1 LGLGTYM
8 NIHIKFKILFFLYFV
23 FFDLKASDP
32 IILEDKNNNKEYF
45 FAGTTMDI
53 YEDKTRNIKIEQVS
67 SPLFSNNFEG
77 GDRGISNTN
86 LNSVYWC
93 RFTIINRSTKDKG
106 WVIELYD
113 FRIDSFDIYIPDGKG
128 DFIVKR
134 GGSDYLFNNKPYLH
148 KNFVYDL
155 PLDLYQKNKAE
166 VFYLRIYSD
175 SPIGFVGVVRTINRF
190 THYAILEYYFIAL
203 FGGIIFSMTLY
214 NLFLYITVRDPA
226 YLFYVL
232 YLISFGMYAM
242 CRDGTGFQFIW
253 PDHPEL
259 NDEVAQFSL
268 LFLIIWLLLYA
279 KYFLLTKENSPF
291 FDRVFKFLIVIR
303 VILFL
308 IGFLFSPTL
317 LYKFIPDFDSCCVI
331 LAFAAGIQ
339 SYRNGFTPAR
349 YYNIAF
355 AVFFVGYIVANLDSR
370 WITGSSFIVVYSLN
384 FGVAGEMLL
393 LSLALGDRIK
403 SLIKDKQI
411 AQNEIIVQLKE
422 KENLKDRINKELEQK
437 VDERT
442 LELQEKNKQLDTFVY
457 RASHDI
463 RGPLKSVIG
472 LTQVGMKD
480 SNDKIAHEYFNH
492 ILKSTNRLDKMLS
505 ELLLMT
511 KMQQAQVNKTPI
523 DFKELV
529 NEILVSFHN
538 FEGYEKVKFEIK
550 ITGDNHFLS
559 DRTLLYSIIQNMI
572 ENGIKYRDEEKPQS
586 YLKIKINN
594 TESKVKMEFSDN
606 GVGIPED
613 MQEKIFEMFFK
624 ANEFSSGTGLGLHIV
639 EVAIE
644 KLQGK
649 ISVKST
655 PLIGSTF
662 MIEL

>member
-1 LGLGTYM
+1 M
-8 NIHIKFKILFFLYFV
+8 SVNFKFNIFFFLCFI
-23 FFDLKASDP
+23 FFDLRASDP
-32 IILEDKNNNKEYF
+32 IILEDKNNHQEYF
-45 FAGTTMDI
+45 FSGPTIDI
-53 YEDKTRNIKIEQVS
+53 FEDTTRNIKIDQVS
-67 SPLFSNNFEG
+67 SSEFARNFTYNKK
-77 GDRGISNTN
+77 DISRNRN
-86 LNSVYWC
+86 LNSAYWIK
-93 RFTIINRSTKDKG
+93 FTVINKSTRDKG
-106 WVIELYD
+106 WLIELYD

-128 DFIVKR
+128 DFIVKS
-134 GGSDYLFNNKPYLH
+134 GGSDYLFSNKQYLH
-148 KNFVYDL
+148 KNYVYDL
-155 PLDLYQKNKAE
+155 PLDLHQKNKPE
-166 VFYLRIYSD
+166 VFYIRFYSS
-175 SPIGFVGVVRTINRF
+175 SPIGLIGVIRTINRF
-190 THYAILEYYFIAL
+190 SHYAIMEYYFLAL
-203 FGGIIFSMTLY
+203 FYGIICSMALY
-214 NLFLYITVRDPA
+214 NLFLYFTVRDPA

-242 CRDGTGFQFIW
+242 SLDGTGFQFLW
-253 PDHPEL
+253 PQHPEL
-259 NDEVAQFSL
+259 NGGVGEFAL
-268 LFLIIWLLLYA
+268 LSLIISLLLYA
-279 KYFLLTKENSPF
+279 KHFLLTRENSPF
-291 FDRVFKFLIVIR
+291 FDRVFKFLIIIR
-303 VILFL
+303 LVLFF
-308 IGFLFSPTL
+308 IGYLFSPTI
-317 LYKFIPDFDSCCVI
+317 LYRFIPNFDIFCVI
-331 LAFAAGIQ
+331 IAFMAGIQ
-339 SYRNGFTPAR
+339 CYRNGYISAR

-355 AVFFVGYIVANLDSR
+355 VLFLVGYL
-370 WITGSSFIVVYSLN
+370 ITTIDTLWLNSSSIVVFYSLN
-384 FGVAGEMLL
+384 IGASGEMLL

-403 SLIKDKQI
+403 SLIKDKQT

-422 KENLKDRINKELEQK
+422 KEQLKDRINKELEQK

-511 KMQQAQVNKTPI
+511 KMQQAQVDKTPI

-550 ITGDNHFLS
+550 ITGDNNFLS

-613 MQEKIFEMFFK
+613 MQGKIFEMFFK
-624 ANEFSSGTGLGLHIV
+624 ANEFSSGTGLGLHI
-639 EVAIE
+639 AKIALE

-649 ISVKST
+649 ISVNSE
-655 PLIGSTF
+655 PQIGSTF
-662 MIEL
+662 FIEL